1 MSDAT
6 GSGFPRSLPA
16 AVGLARSWFTGLS
29 RGARVLLLSTAAAAI
44 LFGGFV
50 TFQKANE
57 PYAPLFSQL
66 ERDDASAIVGK
77 LKELKVPYRIEAD
90 GATIAVPESRA
101 RELRLELAG
110 SGLPRGGGVGF
121 ESFDKMRLGAT
132 DFEQRVLYRRAL
144 EGELTRTIGTIGA
157 VESARVHL
165 VLPEKSVF
173 ITRGEPA
180 SASIVLRL
188 RGGRSLGPTEVAGVV
203 HLVASAVPG
212 LTSDRIAVVTTDG
225 ATLHRPRKP
234 GSSGSDGDGAEGDED
249 ARVAARSY
257 ETSLED
263 RVRAMLERVVGPGR
277 ADVRVT
283 AEIDPARVERVEEH
297 YDPAKSVLRSEE
309 QSTEHGGSEPNLAV
323 AGVPGAESNLPG
335 GLRPAASAAK
345 PAPAASA
352 SAGAS
357 AAGSASAAPGAT
369 PAPALAA
376 TPAGATRESHTRNY
390 EIDHVSE
397 RRTVGGG
404 ALKRLTVAV
413 VLDGVKTDKG
423 VTARPREELDK
434 LALLVKSAAGASEQR
449 GDLVTVES
457 IPFAASGDV
466 LADGPTSP
474 PPAPTKLELAKK
486 WAPFA
491 LGAVLLLAVAGVV
504 MRRRGVAAGPGA
516 AAMPQLPAAEPA
528 PSALEAAIRPVLDSG
543 DLRAQALSRAT
554 QDPATAAL
562 VLRFW
567 LGTAA
572 PEGPDAVS
580 AGKTS

>member
-1 MSDAT
+1 VSDPNGAA
-6 GSGFPRSLPA
+6 SFPRSVPA
-16 AVGLARSWFTGLS
+16 AIALVKGWVLGLS
-29 RGARVLLLSTAAAAI
+29 RPARVLLGTTAALAI
-44 LFGGFV
+44 ALGAF
-50 TFQKANE
+50 TAYERANE
-57 PYAPLFSQL
+57 SYVALFSQL
-66 ERDDASAIVGK
+66 DRDDASAITSK

-90 GATIAVPESRA
+90 GATVEVPESRA

-188 RGGRSLGPTEVAGVV
+188 HPGRALGPSEIGGVV
-203 HLVASAVPG
+203 HLVASAVPA
-212 LTSDRIAVVTTDG
+212 LEADRITVVTTDG
-225 ATLHRPRKP
+225 TMLHRPRK
-234 GSSGSDGDGAEGDED
+234 SGAGGDADEGDED
-249 ARVAARSY
+249 ARMAARSY

-263 RVRAMLERVVGPGR
+263 RVRAMLERVVGPGH

-297 YDPAKSVLRSEE
+297 YDPTKSVLRSEE
-309 QSTEHGGSEPNLAV
+309 QSLEHAASDINESV
-323 AGVPGAESNLPG
+323 AGVPGAESNLPTG
-335 GLRPAASAAK
+335 GSKAAAAKAAPAAAGSGSA
-345 PAPAASA
+345 AASA
-352 SAGAS
+352 SA
-357 AAGSASAAPGAT
+357 AAPT
-369 PAPALAA
+369 PAPSALA
-376 TPAGATRESHTRNY
+376 GAAAVRESHTRNY

-397 RRTVGGG
+397 KRTTGGG

-413 VLDGVKTDKG
+413 VLDGVKGEKG
-423 VTARPREELDK
+423 MAARPREELDK
-434 LALLVKSAAGASEQR
+434 LATLVRSASGASLER
-449 GDLVTVES
+449 GDQVTVES
-457 IPFAASGDV
+457 MPFASTAE
-466 LADGPTSP
+466 LPPEPAMP
-474 PPAPTKLELAKK
+474 PPTVQDKLRAAQR
-486 WAPFA
+486 WAPFT
-491 LGAVLLLAVAGVV
+491 LGGAVVVVALLGIAF
-504 MRRRGVAAGPGA
+504 RRRGKSVPHVSLQ
-516 AAMPQLPAAEPA
+516 QLPAADA
-528 PSALEAAIRPVLDSG
+528 PSALEAAIRPALESG

-567 LGTAA
+567 LGTAT
-572 PEGPDAVS
+572 PEAVAQNARS
-580 AGKTS
+580 